1 MEREETRKEEEET
14 LDSFFSLPRNEKTV
28 GGFERSDSRDDVTM
42 AAIAFLIFFSTAMFP
57 PLLPSLAREFA
68 VGPMDFKW
76 LVPGFSIAYG
86 TTTLAYGVLS
96 DRFGRAVILKR
107 LLIFAAGAMAILSC
121 AATAKQLMLFRTL
134 SGFATGGIVTIS
146 LSIIG
151 DRYPYVIQ
159 GRPMGKMFGAIA
171 AGIGLGASVGPM
183 ISSLVG
189 WRFTIRLVGAGLFLT
204 SYFVHRRYQ
213 TPTADTPKQR
223 LSLLILDEYRCILA
237 AARGHK
243 TLAFILANGIFH
255 GGIFAWLGVLLAER
269 FRLGET
275 ALCLTFIGYGVPD
288 LILGALIGGWA
299 DRYGRR
305 YVVPGGFFWAAAC
318 AGLIAVSSTPWMAA
332 LFIAALSI
340 GFDAT
345 HPLMSS
351 ITTSID
357 PKHRGQVT
365 GMTTFANFLGM
376 AIGALIFGNLLRFG
390 SVPALLYFSGIE
402 AIVGIA
408 ALVCFQAEKP
418 IAKPEQRS
426 TKLST

>member
-1 MEREETRKEEEET
+1 M
-14 LDSFFSLPRNEKTV
+14 DSFFSLTRNEKTIE
-28 GGFERSDSRDDVTM
+28 GLERSDPRDDAAM
-42 AAIAFLIFFSTAMFP
+42 AAIAFLIFFSTSMFP

-68 VGPMDFKW
+68 VSPLDFKW
-76 LVPGFSIAYG
+76 LVPGFSIVYG
-86 TTTLAYGVLS
+86 ITTLAYGVLS
-96 DRFGRAVILKR
+96 DRLGRAVILKR
-107 LLIFAAGAMAILSC
+107 LLILAAGAMAILSC

-171 AGIGLGASVGPM
+171 AGMGLGVSVGPI

-189 WRFTIRLVGAGLFLT
+189 WRYTIRLVGAGLLLT
-204 SYFVHRRYQ
+204 FYFVHRRYQ
-213 TPTADTPKQR
+213 TPNTDAPRQR
-223 LSLLILDEYRCILA
+223 LLLLILDEYRCILA

-269 FRLGET
+269 FRLGGT
-275 ALCLTFIGYGVPD
+275 ALCLTFIGYGIPD

-318 AGLIAVSSTPWMAA
+318 AGLIAFSTTRWMAT

-365 GMTTFANFLGM
+365 GMTTFANFFGM
-376 AIGALIFGNLLRFG
+376 AIGALVFRRLLFFGFTL
-390 SVPALLYFSGIE
+390 ALVMFAGLE
-402 AIVGIA
+402 AVFGIA
-408 ALVCFQAEKP
+408 ACFCFRTEM
-418 IAKPEQRS
+418 PEAQ
-426 TKLST
+426 T